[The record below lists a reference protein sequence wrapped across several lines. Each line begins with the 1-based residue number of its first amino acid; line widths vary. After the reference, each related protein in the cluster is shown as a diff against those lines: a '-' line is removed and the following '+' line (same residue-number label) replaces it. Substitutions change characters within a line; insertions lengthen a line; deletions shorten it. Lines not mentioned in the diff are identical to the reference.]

1 MPVPSRAYGP
11 LAPLIVG
18 VALILFAYTTLLTWA
33 WCGEVNWVYFWCKV
47 LKLPEEPM
55 RWIWRI
61 IWVILILPAAV
72 LAKDYFVVF
81 WDFADTANGL
91 MMIPNLIAVIVLAP
105 VAIAL
110 LADFA
115 RRYKELS
122 S

>member
-1 MPVPSRAYGP
+1 MGH
-11 LAPLIVG
+11 
-18 VALILFAYTTLLTWA
+18 TNT
-33 WCGEVNWVYFWCKV
+33 
-47 LKLPEEPM
+47 
-55 RWIWRI
+55 
-61 IWVILILPAAV
+61 PAAV

-110 LADFA
+110 LNDFA

-122 S
+122 G

>member
-1 MPVPSRAYGP
+1 M
-11 LAPLIVG
+11 
-18 VALILFAYTTLLTWA
+18 LFAYTTLLTWA
-33 WCGEVNWVYFWCKV
+33 WYGEVNWVYFWCKI

-61 IWVILILPAAV
+61 IWVILMLPAAV
-72 LAKDYFVVF
+72 LSKDYFVVF

-91 MMIPNLIAVIVLAP
+91 MMISNLIAVIVLAP

-110 LADFA
+110 LNDFA

-122 S
+122 G